1 METLTKEEIKTLLLR
16 TDQDLLSEVIGW
28 AFLSAQQYERQLS
41 KGEATQSQYEAI
53 ENTKRVIK
61 AMLSN

>member
-1 METLTKEEIKTLLLR
+1 MEQLTKADKNMLLLQV
-16 TDQDLLSEVIGW
+16 DQNLLDEVIRW
-28 AFLSAQQYERQLS
+28 AFLSAQQYERQLC
-41 KGEATQSQYEAI
+41 KGEATQSQYEAL